1 MNNNRTRV
9 IKISIALISFSFLIL
24 TNVPAVGQR
33 PQKPPEVPYVPT
45 PEKVVEEMLRIADVN
60 KDDILYDL
68 GCGDGRIVITA
79 ATKFGCTG
87 IGIDID
93 PQRIKESKENAA
105 EAGVEDKVE
114 FLLMDLFEADI
125 KKASV
130 VTLYLLSRVNL
141 RLRPTLLRDL
151 KPGTR
156 VVSHDFTMDDWEPEE
171 RLVIDAETPVYDN
184 FYTESYWDRHSV
196 YFWII
201 PANVTGTWEW
211 KMAAGAEK
219 KDYSLQLE
227 QTFQKIEGKAQED
240 AFLIPL
246 TIKDG
251 KIMGDKLE
259 FTLERRVKGK
269 KEQLLFTGIVS
280 GHYIVGKMTIDGRS
294 GSKENWRA
302 RRIPST
308 YKSIAK

>member
-1 MNNNRTRV
+1 MKWNR
-9 IKISIALISFSFLIL
+9 ALRKKTWICLLPVCFLIL
-24 TNVPAVGQR
+24 LSASAVGQR

-45 PEKVVEEMLRIADVN
+45 PEKVVEEMLKMADVG

-79 ATKFGCTG
+79 AKNFGCTG
-87 IGIDID
+87 VGIDID
-93 PQRIKESKENAA
+93 PQRIKESKENAV
-105 EAGVEDKVE
+105 EAGVEDKVK

-125 KKASV
+125 KEASV

-156 VVSHDFTMDDWEPEE
+156 IVSHDFNMDDWEPDES
-171 RLVIDAETPVYDN
+171 LVIDAETPVYDN
-184 FYTESYWDRHSV
+184 YYTESYWDRHSV

-201 PANVTGTWEW
+201 PANVTGTWDW
-211 KMAAGAEK
+211 KMGAGSGK

-227 QTFQKIEGKAQED
+227 QNFQEVEGKAQED

-246 TIKDG
+246 TIKEG
-251 KIMGDKLE
+251 KITGDKLE
-259 FTLERRVKGK
+259 FALERRVRGQ
-269 KEQLLFTGIVS
+269 KERLLFTGIVS
-280 GHYIVGKMTIDGRS
+280 GHNIVGQVVIEGKP

-302 RRIPST
+302 KRIPST